1 MRLGLSSLVLVLCA
15 GVSLDAQLSAPMSVP
30 PPGMAASE
38 RIPMLEDVGIDQRLN
53 EEVPLDLPFVDENGS
68 DVKLGDYFGERPVVL
83 ALVYF
88 ECPMLCTQVLNG
100 MAGSFQALSFTAG
113 QQFDIVVVSFD
124 PGETPAMARAKRDT
138 YLKRYGRRSAGP
150 GVHFLTGREES
161 IDALAKAVGFRY
173 AYDPAI
179 DQYAHPA
186 ALTVLTPE
194 GRVSRYLFGIDFAP
208 RDLKLAL
215 VEATDS
221 RIGTAI
227 DQVLLFCYHYDPTTG
242 KYGLAI
248 TNLIRTGGVATVL
261 ALGAFILLS
270 LRRERRR
277 ANAVTRTAT
286 TGAR

>member
-1 MRLGLSSLVLVLCA
+1 VRLGLSSLVLALCA
-15 GVSLDAQLSAPMSVP
+15 GVSLDAQLSAPLSVP

-53 EEVPLDLPFVDENGS
+53 QAVPLDLPFMDENGR
-68 DVKLGDYFGERPVVL
+68 DVRLGDYFGERPVVL

-113 QQFDIVVVSFD
+113 QQFDIVAVSFD
-124 PGETPAMARAKRDT
+124 PGETPAMAKTRRDT
-138 YLKRYGRRSAGP
+138 YLKRYGRQSAAS
-150 GVHFLTGREES
+150 GVHFLTGRQES
-161 IDALAKAVGFRY
+161 IDALTRAVGFRY
-173 AYDPAI
+173 AYDPSI

-194 GRVSRYLFGIDFAP
+194 GRVSRYLFGIEFAP

-215 VEATDS
+215 VEAADS

-248 TNLIRTGGVATVL
+248 TNLVRAGGVATVL

-286 TGAR
+286 TGIR

>member
-1 MRLGLSSLVLVLCA
+1 
-15 GVSLDAQLSAPMSVP
+15 MSIP

-38 RIPMLEDVGIDQRLN
+38 KIPMLKDVGIDQRLN
-53 EEVPLDLPFVDENGS
+53 ETVPLDLRFTDENGR
-68 DVKLGDYFGERPVVL
+68 DVTLGDYVGERPVVL

-100 MAGSFQALSFTAG
+100 MASSFQALSFTAG
-113 QQFDIVVVSFD
+113 REFDIVAVSFD

-138 YLKRYGRRSAGP
+138 YLKRYGRQSAAD
-150 GVHFLTGREES
+150 GVHFLTGRQES
-161 IDALAKAVGFRY
+161 IDALTKAVGFRY
-173 AYDPAI
+173 AYDPSI

-186 ALTVLTPE
+186 ALTVLTPD
-194 GRVSRYLFGIDFAP
+194 GTVSRYLFGIEFAP

-215 VEATDS
+215 VEAADR
-221 RIGTAI
+221 RIGSAI

-242 KYGLAI
+242 KYGLAV
-248 TNLIRTGGVATVL
+248 TNLIRMGGVATVI

-277 ANAVTRTAT
+277 ANAVTRTAIT
-286 TGAR
+286 STR